1 MQLISTSSESK
12 SSNLILT
19 VPWPTLTTR
28 PECMPVYA
36 RASVLCSSTWPL
48 DWLLPD
54 AGRLLGRPLL
64 LARRSRDTSAT
75 SRALRCGRR
84 HLSAANRALSRYRVL
99 LTHQSAVALHVLF
112 DAAAKRPVPHLE
124 VACLWIPDGHLPRAT
139 LATGS
144 AASSSVRQQR
154 CDPPPPRVAASGEL
168 LLQPRLRE
176 QLLASG
182 DGHRP
187 KSLELSHRRAH
198 LLLHVAWLPASVG
211 VWGESQGLNPTRA
224 FLRLSLRV

>member
-1 MQLISTSSESK
+1 MYYLYNSITA
-12 SSNLILT
+12 
-19 VPWPTLTTR
+19 TTR
-28 PECMPVYA
+28 
-36 RASVLCSSTWPL
+36 RHLR
-48 DWLLPD
+48 LLGLKPS
-54 AGRLLGRPLL
+54 AGRLGCL
-64 LARRSRDTSAT
+64 RRFPA
-75 SRALRCGRR
+75 G
-84 HLSAANRALSRYRVL
+84 NRALSRYRVL
-99 LTHQSAVALHVLF
+99 LTHQSAVAPHVLF
-112 DAAAKRPVPHLE
+112 DAAAKPPVPHLE
-124 VACLWIPDGHLPRAT
+124 VACLWIPDGHLPLTT

-211 VWGESQGLNPTRA
+211 VWGESQGLNQDSRA
-224 FLRLSLRV
+224 FLRLSL